1 MRAPLASMTGPGLI
15 SLTDLAVPLRRL
27 RRADDAGIRLL
38 QLADLRHL
46 GATQLEWEAAEIFG
60 KPFAFRRARDRNDA
74 LLFEEAQR
82 HLRRRFAVGAAD
94 PLQRFVGR
102 HPAAR

>member
-60 KPFAFRRARDRNDA
+60 KPFAFRRAGIGTMLCCSRKRSATCAGD
-74 LLFEEAQR
+74 L
-82 HLRRRFAVGAAD
+82 
-94 PLQRFVGR
+94 PW
-102 HPAAR
+102 ARPIRCSVSS